1 MQIPVHAPIFN
12 LKLKLRAFAM
22 VAVLGGS
29 TIASA
34 GFLDLTSVTAG
45 ASGSF
50 AGTLNGVTVNG
61 SISTP
66 DPGGRFVLDGTA
78 FITGWQESVI
88 NNTSPQFRYSNIYTP
103 STPLTDDVGY
113 TSFAGTVNPA
123 TITLTFSAP
132 QTNLVFDVANLDA
145 MQYVFSLTGG
155 LSSLAL
161 LSGNGGGGDG
171 LQVVGNVIS
180 DATGTGVGQ
189 QMSDAPFTSGARS
202 AYGSVELVGT
212 YSSLTIAVNNPAG
225 VGDGGTFTL
234 NTVPEPTTLG
244 LGLAGMALLAFVR
257 RRGTA
262 GTTKN

>member
-1 MQIPVHAPIFN
+1 MQIQVHAPIFN
-12 LKLKLRAFAM
+12 LRLKLRAFAM

-50 AGTLNGVTVNG
+50 AGTLDSVTVNG

-66 DPGGRFVLDGTA
+66 NPAGRFLFNNTTVT
-78 FITGWQESVI
+78 TGWENSTT
-88 NNTSPQFRYSNIYTP
+88 NDTSPQFSYSNIYAT
-103 STPLTDDVGY
+103 SIPLTDGVGY
-113 TSFAGTVNPA
+113 TSLAGTVNPA
-123 TITLTFSAP
+123 TITITFASA

-145 MQYVFSLTGG
+145 MQYSFSLTGG

-180 DATGTGVGQ
+180 DASGTGVGQ
-189 QMSDAPFTSGARS
+189 QMSDAPFTTGARS

-244 LGLAGMALLAFVR
+244 LGLAGMALLAFAR
-257 RRGTA
+257 RRRTA
-262 GTTKN
+262 GTTN